1 MTTDV
6 TSAVIVS
13 LGPVAGVIVESLV
26 LGERCPLVVKLLLGS
41 GMAGAIIIAVGGG
54 AGEGKD
60 SFIGILFLLL
70 SVIVGALFSSF
81 SRKSSFHFKPMEI
94 TYMAAMVG
102 TVVFNAVN
110 IVRHIWQGTILNYFA
125 PYFNLDNLIAFFFPE
140 FGIILYFA
148 WQNLLPAKSKSI
160 GKVTLAAIIIRVVLA
175 LLGVISV
182 LVITFAFGFP
192 ILEEIWEEI
201 YWYF

>member
-1 MTTDV
+1 M
-6 TSAVIVS
+6 
-13 LGPVAGVIVESLV
+13 
-26 LGERCPLVVKLLLGS
+26 RCPNCNSEIPDNSNVCPICGNHVANVNYNNNYNPAPAPV
-41 GMAGAIIIAVGGG
+41 MNN
-54 AGEGKD
+54 
-60 SFIGILFLLL
+60 
-70 SVIVGALFSSF
+70 
-81 SRKSSFHFKPMEI
+81 PMPHPADVPS
-94 TYMAAMVG
+94 TLA
-102 TVVFNAVN
+102 
-110 IVRHIWQGTILNYFA
+110 
-125 PYFNLDNLIAFFFPE
+125 NLIAFFFPE

-175 LLGVISV
+175 LLGIVSV